1 MRHRNHSLR
10 LGRKPDQARS
20 ILKNL
25 ATSILLYERVRT
37 TKKRALVVR
46 GLVDRII
53 TIGKK
58 DRTDLA
64 IRKISTMTTDDNAS
78 RKVLEVYKKRYAA
91 RPSGFTR
98 IVPVGMRKGDGA
110 LMADI
115 ILVDADF
122 SEAPAAIEKEKPKK
136 EAKKTSASKKSAK

>member
-1 MRHRNHSLR
+1 MRHRNHSHR

-37 TKKRALVVR
+37 TKKRATVVR
-46 GLVDRII
+46 GLVDTII
-53 TIGKK
+53 TIGKR
-58 DRTDLA
+58 DRIDIA
-64 IRKISTMTTDDNAS
+64 IRKIGTLTTDANAS
-78 RKVLEVYKKRYAA
+78 RKVLEVYKKRYAT

-110 LMADI
+110 MMADI
-115 ILVDADF
+115 ILVDAALDQ
-122 SEAPAAIEKEKPKK
+122 APETIEKEKKPKK
-136 EAKKTSASKKSAK
+136 EAKKVAKKS